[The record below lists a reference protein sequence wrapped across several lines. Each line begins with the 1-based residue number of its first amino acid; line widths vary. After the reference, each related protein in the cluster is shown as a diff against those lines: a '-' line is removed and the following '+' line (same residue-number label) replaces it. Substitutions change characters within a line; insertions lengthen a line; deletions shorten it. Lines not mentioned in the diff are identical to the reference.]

1 MSSINELV
9 CDRCGQP
16 AHFNDKG
23 GSCPECGDDLCI
35 ECAKQWHEEEGYD
48 GLCDQ
53 CFRDEMERVQAAT
66 PESLWSRYWEYECVI
81 HYYCLGID
89 TDRVLKQ
96 IDTGIPVAE
105 HERVEILRML
115 GFDPDSATAWIGINR
130 EYVRI
135 LEKDYLAGRIFAGES
150 KEPRSRFAVIY

>member
-1 MSSINELV
+1 MTKKTN
-9 CDRCGQP
+9 
-16 AHFNDKG
+16 N
-23 GSCPECGDDLCI
+23 
-35 ECAKQWHEEEGYD
+35 
-48 GLCDQ
+48 
-53 CFRDEMERVQAAT
+53 
-66 PESLWSRYWEYECVI
+66 PESLWSRYGDHECAI

-96 IDTGIPVAE
+96 IDTEIPVAE
-105 HERVEILRML
+105 HERIEILRML
-115 GFDPDSATAWIGINR
+115 GFDPNSTTTWIGINR